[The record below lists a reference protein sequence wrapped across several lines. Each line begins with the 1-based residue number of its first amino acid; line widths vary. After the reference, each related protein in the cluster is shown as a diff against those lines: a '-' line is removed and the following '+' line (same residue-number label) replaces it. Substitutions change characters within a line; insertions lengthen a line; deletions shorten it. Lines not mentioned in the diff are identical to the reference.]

1 MSFRRP
7 LLEGMLL
14 VMWLIVNESLA
25 LHHWLLGAT
34 FAIGIA
40 ALARA
45 LRPKIAQPRRLSV
58 ALRLSWHVFC
68 DVVRSNLAV
77 GRIILGGLHLQPKIG
92 FMQIPLELRD
102 PHGLAML
109 AVIVTA
115 TPGTVW
121 AGHDPASNVLTLHVL
136 DLQDEAA
143 WLHTIK
149 QRYEYPLREIF
160 ECYDPP
166 R

>member
-1 MSFRRP
+1 MSARRP
-7 LLEGMLL
+7 LLESLL
-14 VMWLIVNESLA
+14 LAMWLVVNESLA
-25 LHHWLLGAT
+25 VHHWLLGAA

-40 ALARA
+40 ALVRA
-45 LRPKIAQPRRLSV
+45 LRPKIAHPRRLSV

-77 GRIILGGLHLQPKIG
+77 GRIILGTLHQQPEIG
-92 FMQIPLELRD
+92 FLRIPLEMRD

-109 AVIVTA
+109 AVIITA

-121 AGHDPASNVLTLHVL
+121 AGHDPADNVLTLHVL
-136 DLQDEAA
+136 DLKDEGA

-149 QRYEYPLREIF
+149 QRYERPLMEIF
-160 ECYDPP
+160 E
-166 R
+166 